1 MPSVKINAFS
11 VVFMGKTMNGC
22 LGHSSTSTDSS
33 ELHILE
39 HKLRV
44 SNLKKKAI
52 SLYTH
57 ALIKISLL
65 PQSKPR
71 FFSFTETRDGYTIIV
86 EDDLC
91 QELPESESIDIPD
104 LVWRV
109 LSVSAGAYGNNQLT
123 GISRIVKTV
132 ITPLADF
139 KISVLVISTY
149 QSDFV
154 LVKEVDL
161 DMAIKCLAQNY
172 KVFKDSGSGLEPIML
187 SIGDRMAGMTK
198 MNERKADE
206 HRPIV
211 HPFTCPRNRFH
222 VTSLDC
228 RILPSLTSIILD
240 LMFYSNSSDD
250 MGYERFF
257 HISIVEGDISLVL
270 DSEALSRFPQGS
282 LYTNTFDE
290 GWKMIC
296 VGDTPLGFDEF
307 GVAAQ
312 IAEPLADVQMS
323 TYYISTYGLG
333 HTLVPESE
341 VEKAIELLS
350 SLQVK

>member
-1 MPSVKINAFS
+1 M
-11 VVFMGKTMNGC
+11 MNGS
-22 LGHSSTSTDSS
+22 LGHAS

-44 SNLKKKAI
+44 SNLKKDAI
-52 SLYTH
+52 PLYTH

-65 PQSKPR
+65 PRSRPR

-86 EDDLC
+86 EEDLC
-91 QELPESESIDIPD
+91 KELPQSESIDMPD

-109 LSVSAGAYGNNQLT
+109 LTVSAGAYGSHQLT

-132 ITPLADF
+132 ISPLADC
-139 KISVLVISTY
+139 KVSVLVISTY
-149 QSDFV
+149 QSDYV

-161 DMAIKCLAQNY
+161 DMAIKCLSQNY
-172 KVFKDSGSGLEPIML
+172 KIFKDSGTGLMEPVTL
-187 SIGDRMAGMTK
+187 SIGDRMAGMNK
-198 MNERKADE
+198 MNERKTDE

-211 HPFTCPRNRFH
+211 HPFTCPMNRFH
-222 VTSLDC
+222 VTSLDS
-228 RILPSLTSIILD
+228 RMLPSLTTILLD
-240 LMFYSNSSDD
+240 LMFYSKKLVD
-250 MGYERFF
+250 GRYEPFF

-270 DSEALSRFPQGS
+270 DNEALSRFPEGS
-282 LYTNTFDE
+282 LYTNTNDE
-290 GWKMIC
+290 GWKMIR
-296 VGDTPLGFDEF
+296 VGDAPLGFDES

-333 HTLVPESE
+333 HTLVPENE
-341 VEKAIELLS
+341 VDKAIELLS
-350 SLQVK
+350 SLQVTQDCQENLP

>member
-1 MPSVKINAFS
+1 
-11 VVFMGKTMNGC
+11 MNGC
-22 LGHSSTSTDSS
+22 LSYSS

-44 SNLKKKAI
+44 SNLKKEAI

-65 PQSKPR
+65 PRSKPR

-91 QELPESESIDIPD
+91 KGTCVFCWSNEFPEASQP
-104 LVWRV
+104 
-109 LSVSAGAYGNNQLT
+109 Q
-123 GISRIVKTV
+123 
-132 ITPLADF
+132 F
-139 KISVLVISTY
+139 
-149 QSDFV
+149 Q
-154 LVKEVDL
+154 VKEVDL
-161 DMAIKCLAQNY
+161 DTAIKCLACNY
-172 KVFKDSGSGLEPIML
+172 KIFQDSGSGLEPVIL
-187 SIGDRMAGMTK
+187 SIGDRMDGMAK
-198 MNERKADE
+198 MIERKADE

-211 HPFTCPRNRFH
+211 HPFTCAKNRFH

-228 RILPSLTSIILD
+228 RILPSLTSILID
-240 LMFYSNSSDD
+240 LMFYSNSPDD
-250 MGYERFF
+250 QGCESFF
-257 HISIVEGDISLVL
+257 HLSIVEGDISLVL
-270 DSEALSRFPQGS
+270 DSEALSRFPKGS
-282 LYTNTFDE
+282 LYTNTHDE
-290 GWKMIC
+290 GWKMIR

-341 VEKAIELLS
+341 VEKATELLS
-350 SLQVK
+350 SLQVR

>member
-1 MPSVKINAFS
+1 M
-11 VVFMGKTMNGC
+11 MNGI
-22 LGHSSTSTDSS
+22 LSHSS

-44 SNLKKKAI
+44 SNLKKDAI

-65 PQSKPR
+65 PRSKPR

-86 EDDLC
+86 EDELC
-91 QELPESESIDIPD
+91 KELPKSDSIDMPD

-109 LSVSAGAYGNNQLT
+109 LTVSAGAYGSHQLT
-123 GISRIVKTV
+123 GISKIVKTI

-139 KISVLVISTY
+139 QVSVLVISTY
-149 QSDFV
+149 QSDYV

-161 DMAIKCLAQNY
+161 DTAIKCLSQNY
-172 KVFKDSGSGLEPIML
+172 KIFKDSGRGLEPVTL
-187 SIGDRMAGMTK
+187 SIADMAEM
-198 MNERKADE
+198 MNHRKADE

-211 HPFTCPRNRFH
+211 HPFSCPLNRFH
-222 VTSLDC
+222 VTSLEL
-228 RILPSLTSIILD
+228 RMLPSLTSTLLD
-240 LMFYSNSSDD
+240 LMFYSKSPVDR
-250 MGYERFF
+250 GYEPFF

-270 DSEALSRFPQGS
+270 DNEALSRFPEGS
-282 LYTNTFDE
+282 LYTNTNDE
-290 GWKMIC
+290 GWKMIR
-296 VGDTPLGFDEF
+296 VGDTPLGFDET

-312 IAEPLADVQMS
+312 IAEPLADVQMT

-333 HTLVPESE
+333 HTLVPENE
-341 VEKAIELLS
+341 IERAKELLS
-350 SLQVK
+350 SLQVRNGLQENS

>member
-1 MPSVKINAFS
+1 M
-11 VVFMGKTMNGC
+11 MNGD
-22 LGHSSTSTDSS
+22 LGHSS

-44 SNLKKKAI
+44 SNIKKDAI

-65 PQSKPR
+65 PRSRPK

-91 QELPESESIDIPD
+91 KELPQSESIDMPD
-104 LVWRV
+104 LIWRV
-109 LSVSAGAYGNNQLT
+109 LTVSAGAYGSHQLT

-132 ITPLADF
+132 ISPLADF

-149 QSDFV
+149 QSDYV
-154 LVKEVDL
+154 LVREKDL
-161 DMAIKCLAQNY
+161 ETAIMCLSENY
-172 KVFKDSGSGLEPIML
+172 KIFKDSGSGLEPVTL
-187 SIGDRMAGMTK
+187 SIKDRLVGMNQ
-198 MNERKADE
+198 MNERKAE
-206 HRPIV
+206 SLNI
-211 HPFTCPRNRFH
+211 FNNLYGSFYPR
-222 VTSLDC
+222 T
-228 RILPSLTSIILD
+228 P
-240 LMFYSNSSDD
+240 DD
-250 MGYERFF
+250 GRYEPFF

-270 DSEALSRFPQGS
+270 DSEALSRFPEGS
-282 LYTNTFDE
+282 LYTNTNDE
-290 GWKMIC
+290 GWKMIR
-296 VGDTPLGFDEF
+296 VGDDPLGFDES

-312 IAEPLADVQMS
+312 IAEPLADVQMP

-341 VEKAIELLS
+341 AVKAIELLS
-350 SLQVK
+350 SLQVLKD

>member
-1 MPSVKINAFS
+1 
-11 VVFMGKTMNGC
+11 MNGC
-22 LGHSSTSTDSS
+22 LSYSS

-44 SNLKKKAI
+44 SNLKKEAI

-65 PQSKPR
+65 PRSKPR

-91 QELPESESIDIPD
+91 KELPHTESIDMPD

-132 ITPLADF
+132 ITPLADC
-139 KISVLVISTY
+139 KVSVLVISTY

-161 DMAIKCLAQNY
+161 DTAIKCLACNY
-172 KVFKDSGSGLEPIML
+172 KIFQDSGSGLEPVIL
-187 SIGDRMAGMTK
+187 SIGDRMDGMAK
-198 MNERKADE
+198 MIERKADE

-211 HPFTCPRNRFH
+211 HPFTCAKNRFH

-228 RILPSLTSIILD
+228 RILPSLTSILID
-240 LMFYSNSSDD
+240 LMFYSNSPDD
-250 MGYERFF
+250 QGCESFF
-257 HISIVEGDISLVL
+257 HLSIVEGDISLVL
-270 DSEALSRFPQGS
+270 DSEALSRFPKGS
-282 LYTNTFDE
+282 LYTNTHDE
-290 GWKMIC
+290 GWKMIR

-341 VEKAIELLS
+341 VEKATELLS
-350 SLQVK
+350 SLQVR

>member
-1 MPSVKINAFS
+1 M
-11 VVFMGKTMNGC
+11 MNGS
-22 LGHSSTSTDSS
+22 LGHSS

-44 SNLKKKAI
+44 SNLKKDAI
-52 SLYTH
+52 SSYTH

-65 PQSKPR
+65 PRSRPR

-91 QELPESESIDIPD
+91 KELPQSESIDMPD

-109 LSVSAGAYGNNQLT
+109 LTVSAGAYGSHQLT
-123 GISRIVKTV
+123 GINRIVKTV
-132 ITPLADF
+132 ISPLADF

-149 QSDFV
+149 QSDYV
-154 LVKEVDL
+154 LVKEMDL
-161 DMAIKCLAQNY
+161 DTAIKCLSQNY
-172 KVFKDSGSGLEPIML
+172 KIFKDSGMGLEPVTL
-187 SIGDRMAGMTK
+187 SIADRLDGMTK
-198 MNERKADE
+198 MNERKTDE

-211 HPFTCPRNRFH
+211 HPFTCPMNRFH
-222 VTSLDC
+222 VTSLDS
-228 RILPSLTSIILD
+228 RMLPSLTTILLD
-240 LMFYSNSSDD
+240 LMFYSKTPVDER
-250 MGYERFF
+250 YEPFF

-270 DSEALSRFPQGS
+270 DSEALSRFPEGS
-282 LYTNTFDE
+282 LYTNTNDE
-290 GWKMIC
+290 GWKMIR
-296 VGDTPLGFDEF
+296 VGDTPLGFDES

-341 VEKAIELLS
+341 VDKAIELLS
-350 SLQVK
+350 SLQVI